1 MNALQGVESA
11 LISIEKVCAAFYSDP
26 ADRTFHRTPSLWNRS
41 LSTLALGKILKTIGR
56 SGCVVFLL
64 HKFVDYFTNLEEKQN
79 SCDKEGGEHA
89 KQKSLVN
96 QAFAVAVG
104 TVLRGYI
111 SAIDTLYASVSLRR
125 VSKPGNVS
133 SCPSSRGC
141 LTSVAHSELTLLEVY
156 LHTKGLRTQIEALG
170 NICNVHEAS
179 LCFSVSSFEDSR
191 TKAEFDDFPRGGN
204 LLTCLYTQLKVADS
218 LHCALLKFLFL
229 RSCEPYFGFIKSWI
243 YKAEISD
250 PYKEFIVDYVDNC
263 PQNLL
268 GKSGICIDFPLS
280 TIREKDGIAVPCF
293 LKDFLVPLLRAGQQL
308 QVLMKLLELCDNI
321 GTWNRTYEDFLPYWS
336 GFSNSSLTLAS
347 PLTFE
352 KEGIQRMVHARNSYY
367 EKKMEKLEN
376 LVSQEVPDGA
386 APIYRGLE
394 IPASYAVDDSLNS
407 SLRDKRDGKLSLGTP
422 DFEASSMGDEF
433 SYVEDPLE
441 SSECSSVTSSE
452 EQNQSEQLIE
462 LHHGIAGLEE
472 KYLSALSFSSSMSID
487 NALEKPFEYERSW
500 AVETNSCG
508 NCETTKPLGQFMQRK
523 STSND
528 RSLVLELSETN
539 MSQMSEAR
547 NRDDEH
553 NLGWPL
559 GALLK
564 NPFKDDSANVV
575 DTCLQLPGCEINRN
589 AGVQEEGTSYCSN
602 LSLSKHELT
611 DGFSRYHHPNGTY
624 PSIDS
629 YSSQSWKLRYPSQL
643 LSRNPILT
651 QNSFVPLPCKPG
663 ERFYNGYRGSL
674 SVFDFASVNDPFKV
688 CVERLAASP
697 RHKVGTEPSNLTDS
711 AASTGFGMSD
721 CHEKSSCNKDEVSV
735 GKAKSSYVYQDLR
748 LKTNHSEDVISTTV
762 SGGSDWESLLGCS
775 GNITTAARDH
785 GTSLVAMLEIP
796 LDFVIEKCLLEEIL
810 LQYTYVS
817 KLTIKLLE
825 EGFNL
830 QQHLLAL
837 RRYHFMELADWA
849 DLFVMSLQRQ
859 KHHVTEADK
868 SISEI
873 QGCLEMS
880 VQRSSCE
887 GDHYKDR
894 LYVYIKEDSI
904 MPLSASFSGIRSFD
918 FLGLGYRVDW
928 PVSIVLTPGALK
940 IYAEIFSFLVQLK
953 LALSSLAEVWCSL
966 KELKHSVNQSHHSKL
981 HGSEVRHL
989 KILIKL
995 RQQVNHFVT
1004 TLQQYVQSQLSHVS
1018 WCRFLH
1024 SLKHKVKDMMDL
1036 ESVHVTY
1043 LADSLHMQ
1051 PVARIIQ
1058 SILQCALDF
1067 RSCLIGS
1074 TWEAGLEEGGLFSKL
1089 ARINRTQVIT
1099 IRETFDKSLKDLHRC
1114 YLKTPRHGEF
1124 GLSPFWDFL
1133 NFNEYYSRGFL

>member
-1 MNALQGVESA
+1 EASLVRLTMNALQGVESA

-41 LSTLALGKILKTIGR
+41 LSTLALGKMLKTIGR

-64 HKFVDYFTNLEEKQN
+64 QKFVDYFTNLEEKQN
-79 SCDKEGGEHA
+79 SCGKEGGEHA
-89 KQKSLVN
+89 KQNGLVN

-104 TVLRGYI
+104 TVLRGFI
-111 SAIDTLYASVSLRR
+111 SALDTLYASVSLRR
-125 VSKPGNVS
+125 ASKPGDVS
-133 SCPSSRGC
+133 SCPSSRSC
-141 LTSVAHSELTLLEVY
+141 LTSVAHSEVTFLEVY

-179 LCFSVSSFEDSR
+179 VSSFEDLR

-204 LLTCLYTQLKVADS
+204 LLTCLYTQLKFCS
-218 LHCALLKFLFL
+218 P
-229 RSCEPYFGFIKSWI
+229 E
-243 YKAEISD
+243 
-250 PYKEFIVDYVDNC
+250 
-263 PQNLL
+263 Q
-268 GKSGICIDFPLS
+268 
-280 TIREKDGIAVPCF
+280 DGIAVPCF

-308 QVLMKLLELCDNI
+308 QVLMKLLELSI
-321 GTWNRTYEDFLPYWS
+321 
-336 GFSNSSLTLAS
+336 
-347 PLTFE
+347 
-352 KEGIQRMVHARNSYY
+352 
-367 EKKMEKLEN
+367 
-376 LVSQEVPDGA
+376 
-386 APIYRGLE
+386 
-394 IPASYAVDDSLNS
+394 
-407 SLRDKRDGKLSLGTP
+407 GTP
-422 DFEASSMGDEF
+422 DIEASSTGDEF
-433 SYVEDPLE
+433 SYVDDPLE

-487 NALEKPFEYERSW
+487 NLLEKPVEYERSW

-508 NCETTKPLGQFMQRK
+508 NCETTKSLGQFVQRK

-564 NPFKDDSANVV
+564 NPFKDDSVNVV
-575 DTCLQLPGCEINRN
+575 DACLQLPGCEINRN
-589 AGVQEEGTSYCSN
+589 ARVQEEGTSYCSN

-611 DGFSRYHHPNGTY
+611 DGFSRYHHLNGTY

-629 YSSQSWKLRYPSQL
+629 YSSQSWKLRYPSQHF
-643 LSRNPILT
+643 SRNPILT

-674 SVFDFASVNDPFKV
+674 SVFDFTSVNDPFKL
-688 CVERLAASP
+688 CVEKLAASP
-697 RHKVGTEPSNLTDS
+697 RHKVGTELSNLTDS
-711 AASTGFGMSD
+711 AASSGFGMSD
-721 CHEKSSCNKDEVSV
+721 CHEKSGCTKDEVSV
-735 GKAKSSYVYQDLR
+735 GKAKSSYVFRDLR
-748 LKTNHSEDVISTTV
+748 SKINHSEDVISTTV

-775 GNITTAARDH
+775 GSITTAARDH
-785 GTSLVAMLEIP
+785 GTSLAAMIEIP

-849 DLFVMSLQRQ
+849 NLFVMSLQHQ

-868 SISEI
+868 RISEI

-966 KELKHSVNQSHHSKL
+966 K
-981 HGSEVRHL
+981 
-989 KILIKL
+989 
-995 RQQVNHFVT
+995 VNHFVT

-1024 SLKHKVKDMMDL
+1024 SLEHKVGPDDDMAAM
-1036 ESVHVTY
+1036 SV
-1043 LADSLHMQ
+1043 
-1051 PVARIIQ
+1051 
-1058 SILQCALDF
+1058 
-1067 RSCLIGS
+1067 GS
-1074 TWEAGLEEGGLFSKL
+1074 QNV
-1089 ARINRTQVIT
+1089 R
-1099 IRETFDKSLKDLHRC
+1099 
-1114 YLKTPRHGEF
+1114 
-1124 GLSPFWDFL
+1124 
-1133 NFNEYYSRGFL
+1133 